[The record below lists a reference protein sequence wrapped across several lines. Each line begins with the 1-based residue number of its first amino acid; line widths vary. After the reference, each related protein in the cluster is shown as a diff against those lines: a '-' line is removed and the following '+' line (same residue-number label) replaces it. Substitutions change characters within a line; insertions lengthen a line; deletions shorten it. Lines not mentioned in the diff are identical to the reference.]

1 MKQRQSQTSATWQ
14 FPDPGEL
21 DKRVTLRQR
30 IDRSMGDFD
39 TESTYQNVRD
49 VWAKVRQVGATTLH
63 ESAQTEQAVTHYFT
77 VRYRSNITSD
87 YELVFGGSVYAV
99 KRGRDLNSAKRF
111 LLLEC
116 EELGLVEKGDQMYG

>member
-14 FPDPGEL
+14 LPDPGDL

-30 IDRSMGDFD
+30 VDQSIGDYD
-39 TESTYQNVRD
+39 TESAYKNVRE

-77 VRYRSNITSD
+77 IRFRGGITSD
-87 YELVFGGSVYAV
+87 YEVVCQGNIYAV
-99 KRGRDLNSAKRF
+99 KRSRDLNSARRY

-116 EELGLVEKGDQMYG
+116 EELGAADKEGDMYG